1 MSFPP
6 GDMVAAVGTHLHF
19 QRLERLLHERHLELG
34 DRVHVNSTGSQLYL
48 MVKLPGDRGVM
59 LSRSRLGHAFVWLIV
74 DPVLGS
80 EPSVWPLDT
89 SGEVLVDAVH
99 AHATGHLAGVPVAS
113 PWRWH
118 ESEPSD
124 MTELADLLAEREV
137 HVQRV
142 AAGNRYFAYGP
153 RYEPKLHIADRR
165 EGAYV
170 EARLSDIFVRIS
182 IKASVGW
189 LVDMHHPE
197 RGAWTRIDLGGSLG
211 RTKLPTPGMPRADVP
226 VSRIADL
233 ICDGPKAW
241 VESGAPWE
249 TSRPPRASAET
260 WSDVEESL
268 FLTLPALR
276 SAGAREHMDAVLEQL
291 TTFGFGDIREGGPD
305 SPIHSDTY
313 HVDWSGRTKDL
324 STSEIQRLNGLAAA
338 AGEDLPK
345 RLIVIINGGLSRPAA
360 EFADKAKAFVYSL
373 NPATGRLN
381 PLNSRAYDLL
391 PPRTEPSRYSLE

>member
-1 MSFPP
+1 
-6 GDMVAAVGTHLHF
+6 MVAAAGMHLHF

-34 DRVHVNSTGSQLYL
+34 DRVHLNSTGSQLYL
-48 MVKLPGDRGVM
+48 MVKLPGDRGVV
-59 LSRSRLGHAFVWLIV
+59 LSRSRLGHALVWLIV

-80 EPSVWPLDT
+80 EPSIWPLDT
-89 SGEVLVDAVH
+89 SSEVLVDAIH
-99 AHATGHLAGVPVAS
+99 AHATARLAGVPVAS

-124 MTELADLLAEREV
+124 MTELADLLSERGV

-153 RYEPKLHIADRR
+153 RYEPKLHIADGH

-170 EARLSDIFVRIS
+170 EARLSDIFVRVS
-182 IKASVGW
+182 IKASIGW
-189 LVDMHHPE
+189 LVDIYGPE
-197 RGAWTRIDLGGSLG
+197 REAWTRVDLGGSLG
-211 RTKLPTPGMPRADVP
+211 RGKLVTPGMPRAHVP

-241 VESGAPWE
+241 VESGVFWE
-249 TSRPPRASAET
+249 TSKPSRVSVGT
-260 WSDVEESL
+260 WSDVEGSL
-268 FLTLPALR
+268 FLTEPALR
-276 SAGAREHMDAVLEQL
+276 PAGAREHLDAVLEQL
-291 TTFGFGDIREGGPD
+291 TAFGFGDIREGEPD
-305 SPIHSDTY
+305 SLIHSDTY

-324 STSEIQRLNGLAAA
+324 STSEIQRLNGVAAA

-345 RLIVIINGGLSRPAA
+345 RLIVITNGRISGPAA

-381 PLNSRAYDLL
+381 PLNSRARDLL
-391 PPRTEPSRYSLE
+391 PPLTEPSRYILE